1 MTDAPA
7 QILVIDDD
15 KAMRD
20 ACYQILNR
28 QGYQVELAASARQG
42 LTLLERSSYDAILL
56 DLVMPD
62 MDGLEALKKIKALD
76 PEVEVIIISGYGTIQ
91 SAVETIK
98 AGAFHFLSKPFVP
111 DDLRNLVNRALEK
124 RRLDLENLYLRQ
136 ELKCK
141 EDKNVLVYE
150 SESMARIM
158 DMIARVAPTDSTVLI
173 TGESGTGKGLVARK
187 IYQLSQRTR
196 RPFITVDCGTLVETL
211 FESELFGHV
220 KGSFTG
226 ADANKI
232 GKFEL
237 AQHGTLFF
245 DEISNIGLEVQAKLL
260 RAVEE
265 RKISKVGSHRVI
277 TVDVR
282 ILAATHR
289 DTWLDKGITVFVFVG
304 FAVPTFWFA
313 LLLMYLFGVKLNW
326 LPISGLH
333 TLGSD
338 SFGILRYLWD
348 LAKHLIMPVMVASF
362 GSLAGLSRYMRST
375 MLNVIGQDYIT
386 TARAKGLSE
395 RTVIYKH
402 ALRNAILTLGKIP
415 RWVLLD
421 NGKAFKA
428 KIFTSDINL
437 TDTEILGM
445 FARAMLPTNANLG
458 HGVNIGNPF
467 KRFFDQL
474 FGPPMRG
481 QVVMGGICPP
491 PGPAAL
497 PRSLAR
503 PRFT

>member
-1 MTDAPA
+1 MTEASA

-20 ACYQILNR
+20 ACFQILSR
-28 QGYQVELAASARQG
+28 QGFRVELAASARQG
-42 LTLLERSSYDAILL
+42 LSLLERMSFDAILL

-62 MDGLEALKKIKALD
+62 MDGLEALKKIRAQD
-76 PEVEVIIISGYGTIQ
+76 PDVEVIIITGYGTIQ
-91 SAVETIK
+91 SAVESIK

-111 DDLRNLVNRALEK
+111 DDLRTLVNRALEK

-136 ELKCK
+136 ELKTK
-141 EDKNVLVYE
+141 DERNQLVYE

-187 IYQLSQRTR
+187 LHQLSQRSR

-237 AQHGTLFF
+237 AQNGTLFF

-282 ILAATHR
+282 IIAATNK
-289 DTWLDKGITVFVFVG
+289 DLTKAIKDG
-304 FAVPTFWFA
+304 TFRED
-313 LLLMYLFGVKLNW
+313 LFY
-326 LPISGLH
+326 
-333 TLGSD
+333 
-338 SFGILRYLWD
+338 R
-348 LAKHLIMPVMVASF
+348 
-362 GSLAGLSRYMRST
+362 
-375 MLNVIGQDYIT
+375 LNVVLIQMPPL
-386 TARAKGLSE
+386 RE
-395 RTVIYKH
+395 RK
-402 ALRNAILTLGKIP
+402 
-415 RWVLLD
+415 
-421 NGKAFKA
+421 
-428 KIFTSDINL
+428 SDIPLLVQHFLEKYN
-437 TDTEILGM
+437 
-445 FARAMLPTNANLG
+445 ARL
-458 HGVNIGNPF
+458 
-467 KRFFDQL
+467 RRD
-474 FGPPMRG
+474 MRG
-481 QVVMGGICPP
+481 ISPDAMDLLVRHNWPGNVRELENTLERLVVLS
-491 PGPAAL
+491 PGPYLEPADLVFAGTVLSPADDPAAGV
-497 PRSLAR
+497 SLKDMERDHIIQTLQRYDGHKSETAQALGIDR
-503 PRFT
+503 KTLREKLKRYNIE

>member
-1 MTDAPA
+1 MTEAPA
-7 QILVIDDD
+7 HILVIDDD

-20 ACYQILNR
+20 ACFQILSR

-42 LTLLERSSYDAILL
+42 LTLLERMSFDAILL

-76 PEVEVIIISGYGTIQ
+76 PDVEVIIITGYGTIQ
-91 SAVETIK
+91 SAVESIK

-111 DDLRNLVNRALEK
+111 DDLRNLVNRALGK

-136 ELKCK
+136 ELKTK
-141 EDKNVLVYE
+141 DERNVLVYE
-150 SESMARIM
+150 SESMVRIM

-187 IYQLSQRTR
+187 IHQLSQRSR

-237 AQHGTLFF
+237 AQNGTLFF

-282 ILAATHR
+282 IIAATNK
-289 DTWLDKGITVFVFVG
+289 DLTKAIKDG
-304 FAVPTFWFA
+304 TFRED
-313 LLLMYLFGVKLNW
+313 LFY
-326 LPISGLH
+326 
-333 TLGSD
+333 
-338 SFGILRYLWD
+338 R
-348 LAKHLIMPVMVASF
+348 
-362 GSLAGLSRYMRST
+362 
-375 MLNVIGQDYIT
+375 LNVVLIQMPPLRERKSDIPLLVQHFLEKYNARLRKDIQGISPEALDLLVRHDWPGNVRELENTMERLVVLSTGPYLEPADLVFAGTILSPAAEAAAGTSLKDLERDHIIQTLQRCDGHKSE
-386 TARAKGLSE
+386 TARALGIDRK
-395 RTVIYKH
+395 T
-402 ALRNAILTLGKIP
+402 LREKLK
-415 RWVLLD
+415 RY
-421 NGKAFKA
+421 
-428 KIFTSDINL
+428 
-437 TDTEILGM
+437 
-445 FARAMLPTNANLG
+445 
-458 HGVNIGNPF
+458 NIE
-467 KRFFDQL
+467 
-474 FGPPMRG
+474 
-481 QVVMGGICPP
+481 
-491 PGPAAL
+491 
-497 PRSLAR
+497 
-503 PRFT
+503 